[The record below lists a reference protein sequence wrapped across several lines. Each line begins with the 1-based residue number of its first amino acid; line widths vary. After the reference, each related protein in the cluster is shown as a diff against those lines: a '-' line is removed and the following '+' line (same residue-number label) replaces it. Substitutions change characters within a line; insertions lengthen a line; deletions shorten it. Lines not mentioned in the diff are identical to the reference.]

1 MLDGFHPSTTTTD
14 LERLFEDF
22 KDRGFSIRWIN
33 DTLALA
39 VFRNP
44 SIALEACNGLKCS
57 FSVRVLEEDDPIVS
71 SISSKDLDPPRQR
84 PKTSARTAQR
94 LIAQELGV
102 KMPSTFGSRELRKQE
117 DARRN
122 RIITRQNLRDDAWGP
137 DDTK

>member
-1 MLDGFHPSTTTTD
+1 TTD
-14 LERLFEDF
+14 LEKLYKDYR
-22 KDRGFSIRWIN
+22 DRGFSIRWVN

-39 VFRNP
+39 VFQTP
-44 SIALEACNGLKCS
+44 SIAREALDSVHCS
-57 FSVRVLEEDDPIVS
+57 FSVRVMEEED
-71 SISSKDLDPPRQR
+71 SIINSMSMKDLDPPRQR

-102 KMPSTFGSRELRKQE
+102 KLPSTFGSKELRSQE

-122 RIITRQNLRDDAWGP
+122 RIVARQNLRDEAWGS